1 MDKKLMMII
10 NPIAGKGQHRASI
23 FDTLESFCNN
33 GYAVT
38 VYVTGHAGH
47 ARELSRAHAAEYDL
61 VVCFGGDGTLSE
73 TIAGLMDADD
83 RPPLGY
89 IPTGTANDVAA
100 TLGLPAGDTAQAA
113 EIILNGHTI
122 PFDVGRMNGDY
133 FTYISAFGAFTEVSY
148 RTPQASK
155 QTLGHLAY
163 VLEGVGHLGKIVPRQ
178 IKVTHDGGTVEG
190 EFIFGAVTNTTSI
203 AGLVKLK
210 SDLVAIGD
218 GFFEV
223 LLVKNP
229 RNFGELN
236 RIIMGILTQNY
247 DPDYV
252 QIIKSKRVTF
262 TFEDED
268 VQWTRDGEDGG
279 AHKEVF
285 LENIEAPIQFI
296 VPTEG
301 WA

>member
-1 MDKKLMMII
+1 MDKKLMLII
-10 NPIAGKGQHRASI
+10 NPIAGKSQYRASVSE
-23 FDTLESFCNN
+23 TLEVFCKN

-38 VYVTGHAGH
+38 VYMTSHDGH
-47 ARELSRAHAAEYDL
+47 ARELSKAHAAEYDL
-61 VVCFGGDGTLSE
+61 VACFGGDGTLSE
-73 TIAGLMDADD
+73 TIAGLMDAES

-100 TLGLPAGDTAQAA
+100 TLGLPTGNAAQAA
-113 EIILNGHTI
+113 EIILEGHTI
-122 PFDVGRMNGDY
+122 PFDVGRMNDDY

-148 RTPQASK
+148 QTPRASK

-163 VLEGVGHLGKIVPRQ
+163 VLEGVGHIGKIVPHQ

-210 SDLVAIGD
+210 SDLVALGD

-229 RNFGELN
+229 RRFGDLN

-252 QIIKSKRVTF
+252 RIIKSKRVIF

-279 AHKEVF
+279 THTEVL

-296 VPTEG
+296 VPIG
-301 WA
+301 GRA